1 MESSLSRISSAPW
14 FNIVRKQSV
23 LLAGVGGIGSNAAY
37 CLSRLGLKSMFL
49 IDDDIVETEN
59 INGQF
64 YSFGDLRKPKVRALK
79 DNIRAFS
86 NQRSMD
92 FKERLTS
99 SRCIELME
107 TRIINTLITG
117 FDNMQSRKE
126 AYNAFKS
133 ICETSANK
141 GPFLY
146 IDGRMNA
153 EEFQIICLTSL
164 SEDKYRFKLYED
176 DYLFADEEAE
186 STICSFK
193 QTSFVAQIIGGMI
206 TNLFVNFWNNVSL
219 MEKNDDTVL
228 QRSVPFVTEYSADLM
243 ILHSKN

>member
-14 FNIVRKQSV
+14 FNIVGKQSV

-37 CLSRLGLKSMFL
+37 CLSRLGLKSMLL

-79 DNIRAFS
+79 DNIRTFS

-117 FDNMQSRKE
+117 FDNIK
-126 AYNAFKS
+126 
-133 ICETSANK
+133 
-141 GPFLY
+141 
-146 IDGRMNA
+146 
-153 EEFQIICLTSL
+153 
-164 SEDKYRFKLYED
+164 KL
-176 DYLFADEEAE
+176 
-186 STICSFK
+186 
-193 QTSFVAQIIGGMI
+193 
-206 TNLFVNFWNNVSL
+206 
-219 MEKNDDTVL
+219 
-228 QRSVPFVTEYSADLM
+228 
-243 ILHSKN
+243 

>member
-1 MESSLSRISSAPW
+1 MESTLSRISSAPW
-14 FNIVRKQSV
+14 FNIVGKQSV
-23 LLAGVGGIGSNAAY
+23 LMAGVGGIGSNAAY

-49 IDDDIVETEN
+49 IDDDIVELQN

-64 YSFGDLRKPKVRALK
+64 YSLEDLQKPKVTALK
-79 DNIRAFS
+79 NNIGKFS
-86 NQRSMD
+86 TQRSMG

-107 TRIINTLITG
+107 TRTINTLITG

-133 ICETSANK
+133 ICETSVNK

-164 SEDKYRFKLYED
+164 PEDKYRFKLYED
-176 DYLFADEEAE
+176 DYLFSDEEAE